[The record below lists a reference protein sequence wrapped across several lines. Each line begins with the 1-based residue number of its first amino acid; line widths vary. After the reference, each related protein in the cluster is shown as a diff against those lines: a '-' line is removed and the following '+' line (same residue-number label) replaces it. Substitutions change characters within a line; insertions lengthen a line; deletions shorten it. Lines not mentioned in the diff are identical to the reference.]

1 MIRHLLFFFFFFLA
15 MGIKKKLKCYAEISI
30 FISLVGLQISE
41 PIIAFSYSV
50 PLDFFHIFHKYT
62 QQEKTVFCP
71 AFLSFGEEE
80 DQMYKKIIFAV

>member
-1 MIRHLLFFFFFFLA
+1 MIRHVLFFLFFLA
-15 MGIKKKLKCYAEISI
+15 MGIKKLKCYAEISI
-30 FISLVGLQISE
+30 FIFLVGLQMSE

-71 AFLSFGEEE
+71 AFLSVGEEE
-80 DQMYKKIIFAV
+80 DQMYKKNIFAV